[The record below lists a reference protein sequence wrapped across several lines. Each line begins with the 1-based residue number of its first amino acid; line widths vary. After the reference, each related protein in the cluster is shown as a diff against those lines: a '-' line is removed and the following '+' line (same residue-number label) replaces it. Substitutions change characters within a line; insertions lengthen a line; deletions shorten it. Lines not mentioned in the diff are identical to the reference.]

1 MMHSSEKL
9 YQKQHL
15 AFFASGYA
23 YSEFE
28 FTGLA
33 QRVVFRTAQP
43 RGLCAHTVGGH
54 SIDTRHKNRE
64 KQMRNSVALG
74 RQLLTTTAIGL
85 AMGLSSVASAQEQQS
100 EEEVTPAE
108 TVQSD
113 SEPEIVVSGTRASIG
128 NSIDAKRNSDT
139 IVDIL
144 SADDADRF
152 PDNNI
157 AEGLARIPGISFQRD
172 NDTSDGEFISIR
184 GLDATFNTVTSNG
197 IRVGT
202 ADTFRRTPLNIVT
215 GNGISSIAVIK
226 VPLPEH
232 SSEGI
237 GGVVDIRT
245 RGALERSEAISFGA
259 RLDTNSFAE
268 NDGFRINGGFTS
280 HITDTFGVNLNVS
293 FRRRFFNNLQINPS
307 TAVPEILFPQEV
319 GGTVFDD
326 ADDIEDIF
334 DLIPTGFL
342 DISNFTTE
350 QVDYEAADI
359 RDDNLSISGTLQWEL
374 SDTTT
379 WTVGGRYNRN
389 ERDEIVSNIEFD
401 ADPDDFVDGSLV
413 PGGTPGQLIRSFRDP
428 EITFEGQIEDEFETQ
443 ENFFFRGETE
453 VGNWQFDY
461 VAGYSRAF
469 KNDPILSIDFTQE
482 LEDIPGSPG
491 TNTAAER
498 AVSFAPFNL
507 GGLFVGP
514 NPLNQEIFNLALDP
528 FCQDPDRADDE
539 DFQTGT
545 CGEIFDFDEDLV
557 DSSENERF
565 SGRLDITRTFDGG
578 FLDYVKAGVVFENST
593 TTEIRI
599 DASDVDDTL
608 AEFVT
613 DIVDGVGVDQNG
625 DPDNSPGTLG
635 VFSGTSRSL
644 NDIGNPFQDVGFTGI
659 PRFSRAGL
667 LSLRN
672 RFRVGFAAADGVPN
686 EDLFTEADETFYS
699 GYIQAKASFDRLS
712 IVGGVRIER
721 YDADLTS
728 PSTFESDIFFELPGA
743 VEGENISLTPVGN
756 NLFAQSVIT
765 ASNTEVL
772 PRFLVNYDISDEFRV
787 RAAFSTSIA
796 RPTFDL
802 LLGSFEGGLDIE
814 LNPGVAPAD
823 ATLADVAVVDA
834 DFEFGNPDLLNGFS
848 KNFDVS
854 FEYFADRTNAFSVAF
869 FYKDISDFIFS
880 TFATDVDVASAG
892 GFGVSET
899 IGQILAG
906 VNFSPEGEGI
916 INQLGGI
923 EALLNSNVANVSIV
937 QPTNGNDAEVYG
949 VEFGVSHSFDY
960 LPGLLANTGFI
971 GNVTFQETNTTLP
984 LGTLDAEDVLV
995 QIGEREAGDILT
1007 QSFPFFNSPDFIGNV
1022 ALYYD
1027 DRSFEA
1033 TVSYRFSGNQFE
1045 ELEAFGISQFQR
1057 GRGFLDVDLEYTFR
1071 DLGPLN
1077 RLTLT
1082 FEASD
1087 LLDTGRRFSV
1097 FETRGE
1103 TDQFSDLATFN
1114 GRNFRFGARVRF

>member
-1 MMHSSEKL
+1 
-9 YQKQHL
+9 
-15 AFFASGYA
+15 
-23 YSEFE
+23 
-28 FTGLA
+28 
-33 QRVVFRTAQP
+33 
-43 RGLCAHTVGGH
+43 
-54 SIDTRHKNRE
+54 
-64 KQMRNSVALG
+64 MRNSVSLG

-85 AMGLSSVASAQEQQS
+85 AICFTSSVAAQDQQDAEQAPES
-100 EEEVTPAE
+100 TN
-108 TVQSD
+108 VQNQND
-113 SEPEIVVSGTRASIG
+113 PEIIVSGTRASIG
-128 NSIDAKRNSDT
+128 NSIDAKRDSDT

-184 GLDATFNTVTSNG
+184 GLDATFNTVTNNG
-197 IRVGT
+197 IRIGT

-232 SSEGI
+232 ASEGI
-237 GGVVDIRT
+237 GGVVDIRA
-245 RGALERSEAISFGA
+245 RGALDRSETITFGA

-268 NDGFRINGGFTS
+268 NDGFRINGG
-280 HITDTFGVNLNVS
+280 ITRHLTDNFGVNVNVS

-307 TAVPEILFPQEV
+307 TAVPEILFPQEI
-319 GGTVFDD
+319 GGLVFDD
-326 ADDIEDIF
+326 ADEIEDVF

-342 DISNFTTE
+342 DISNFTSE
-350 QVDYEAADI
+350 QLDYEAADI
-359 RDDNLSISGTLQWEL
+359 RDDNWSISGTAQWEL
-374 SDTTT
+374 SDTTN

-413 PGGTPGQLIRSFRDP
+413 SGGTAGQLIRSFRDP

-443 ENFFFRGETE
+443 EAYFFRGETQLD
-453 VGNWQFDY
+453 NWQFDY

-469 KNDPILSIDFTQE
+469 RNDPILSIDFTQE

-491 TNTAAER
+491 TNAAAER
-498 AVSFAPFNL
+498 AVSFAPFIL
-507 GGLFVGP
+507 GGPFISP

-528 FCQDPDRADDE
+528 FCQDPGRLDEE

-545 CGEIFDFDEDLV
+545 CAEIFDFDEDLV
-557 DSSENERF
+557 DSSENERI
-565 SGRLDITRTFDGG
+565 SARLDITRTFDDS
-578 FLDYVKAGVVFENST
+578 FLEYIKAGVVFENSV

-599 DASDVDDTL
+599 DASDNDDTL

-613 DIVDGVGVDQNG
+613 DVVDGIGVDQNG

-635 VFSGTSRSL
+635 VFAGSSRSL
-644 NDIGNPFQDVGFTGI
+644 NDISNPFADVGFTGI
-659 PRFSRAGL
+659 PRFDRAGL
-667 LSLRN
+667 LNLRN
-672 RFRVGFAAADGVPN
+672 RFRSGFAAAGGVPN
-686 EDLFTEADETFYS
+686 EDLFTEADETFYT
-699 GYIQAKASFDRLS
+699 GYIQAKLVFDRLS
-712 IVGGVRIER
+712 IIGGVRFEK
-721 YDADLTS
+721 YDADFTS
-728 PSTFESDIFFELPGA
+728 PSTFDADLGFELPGA
-743 VEGENISLTPVGN
+743 TEGESIELTPTGT
-756 NLFAQSVIT
+756 NLFAQSLT
-765 ASNTEVL
+765 SSSNFEVL
-772 PRFLVNYDISDEFRV
+772 PRVLLNYDISDEFRV
-787 RAAFSTSIA
+787 RAAFSTSIS

-802 LLGSFEGGLDIE
+802 LLGSFDGGLGIE
-814 LNPGVAPAD
+814 LNPGIDPAD
-823 ATLADVAVVDA
+823 ATLADVALVDA
-834 DFEFGNPDLLNGFS
+834 GFEFGNPDLVNGFS

-854 FEYFADRTNAFSVAF
+854 FEYFLDRTNAVSVAF

-880 TFATDVDVASAG
+880 TFATDIDVSSAG
-892 GFGVSET
+892 GFGVGET

-906 VNFSPEGEGI
+906 VNFSPEGQTI
-916 INQLGGI
+916 IDQLGGI
-923 EALLNSNVANVSIV
+923 ETLLNSNVANVSIV

-949 VEFGVSHSFDY
+949 VEVGVSHSFDY
-960 LPGLLANTGFI
+960 LPGFLSNMGFI
-971 GNVTFQETNTTLP
+971 GNVTFQETETTLP
-984 LGTLDAEDVLV
+984 LGTLDAQDVLV
-995 QIGEREAGDILT
+995 QIGEARAGDVLT

-1045 ELEAFGISQFQR
+1045 ELEAFGIVQFQQ

-1071 DLGPLN
+1071 ELGPLN

-1087 LLDTGRRFSV
+1087 LLDSGRRFSV